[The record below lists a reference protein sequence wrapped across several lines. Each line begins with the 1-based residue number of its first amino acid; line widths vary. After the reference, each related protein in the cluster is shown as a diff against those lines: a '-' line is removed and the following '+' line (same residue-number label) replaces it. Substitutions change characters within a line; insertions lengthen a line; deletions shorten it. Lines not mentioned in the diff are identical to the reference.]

1 MNFFIKHYVSFF
13 FATFILLILFLVIER
28 FYCQYYEQ
36 NIFDFIFSLCHEKS
50 ITNSYL
56 WKESGFVENLQ
67 SLFLIFSIFFLIS
80 ASKKIKKQKTIIYY
94 FILIQYVGLIYFL
107 GEEISWGQHIF
118 NWQSPEIFNK
128 LNNQNETNIH
138 NISNLFN
145 ELPRSLVLLW
155 CSFSSIFVVLINKFY
170 KINKIYKTII
180 CPNKNLIYISLL
192 LLLIVLPDLIID
204 KFDLSPTY
212 VFSFNNPDEV
222 ISYVIGERPPSID
235 TFKLRIFY
243 EKISLNFLRLSELHE
258 LVFSYYFF
266 IYSLTLKRKLT
277 I

>member
-1 MNFFIKHYVSFF
+1 MNLFIKYYVSLFF
-13 FATFILLILFLVIER
+13 TIFILLISFLVIQG

-36 NIFDFIFSLCHEKS
+36 NIFDFVFSTCHKKS
-50 ITNSYL
+50 LTNSYL
-56 WKESGFVENLQ
+56 WKESGLVENLQ

-80 ASKKIKKQKTIIYY
+80 ASKKIKKQKKIIYY
-94 FILIQYVGLIYFL
+94 FILIQYIGLIYFL

-155 CSFSSIFVVLINKFY
+155 CSFSSIFVILINKFY
-170 KINKIYKTII
+170 KIKNFYIIII

-204 KFDLSPTY
+204 KFDLSPTH
-212 VFSFNNPDEV
+212 VFGFTNPDEV

-235 TFKLRIFY
+235 TSKLRNFY